1 MGNLALE
8 FAFKYADVKYY
19 GYNQR
24 QSLQIVAEEFK
35 KSITAIAVRKRSD
48 AEQSHRR
55 YYFKDDTACIFK
67 NDEFKLCRRSH

>member
-8 FAFKYADVKYY
+8 FAFKYVEVKHY

-24 QSLQIVAEEFK
+24 QSLTITADQFK
-35 KSITAIAVRKRSD
+35 RSITAIAIRKRSD
-48 AEQSHRR
+48 TDESHRR
-55 YYFKDDTACIFK
+55 YYFNDDTACIFK